1 MSSPLSPEEL
11 ARRFADIG
19 ERLNADATVPDGNRV
34 LDDLVHL
41 AVEMVDGADHAGVT
55 VGRTTGRF
63 ETVAATSQLVRV
75 CDQIQYELGGG
86 PCVDAVV
93 QRTVFNAG
101 DLRADGRWPDFA
113 RRAVEQTGI
122 VSMLSMRLFIESEG
136 DLIAGLNMYSHQPS
150 AFDANSEATAQ
161 LLATHGALAV
171 GKAAAQAKAHN
182 LNRALQ
188 TSREIGVAMGIIMA
202 SYKVTREQAFDLLR
216 LASQKSHRKVAEIAA
231 EVAETGALP
240 DALGE
245 RR

>member
-1 MSSPLSPEEL
+1 MTAGSSPVEL
-11 ARRFADIG
+11 AELFDAVARELSAAPDNKAALSLVAD
-19 ERLNADATVPDGNRV
+19 V
-34 LDDLVHL
+34 
-41 AVEMVDGADHAGVT
+41 AVRHVDGADYAGIT
-55 VGRTTGRF
+55 VGKDGEQF
-63 ETVAATSQLVRV
+63 ETVAATADIVRR
-75 CDQIQYELGGG
+75 CDQIQYDLRHG

-93 QRTVFNAG
+93 AEPCYNAA
-101 DLRADGRWPDFA
+101 DLRVDERWPEFA
-113 RRAVEQTGI
+113 RRCVEQTGI
-122 VSMLSMRLFIESEG
+122 VSMLSMRLFIESDA

-161 LLATHGALAV
+161 LLATYGALAV
-171 GKAAAQAKAHN
+171 GRAAAQAKAHN